1 MMCLSVFKEIAFKMQ
16 RTFFIVFL
24 SLLVSACSWFR
35 PYEIEVQQGRL
46 ITHEQMQQI
55 KPGMSQSA
63 VSYLL
68 GSPDFIDPYYPNI
81 WHYVYTNQ
89 RDYLPRV
96 QNKLVLYFEEGK
108 LYKIEGDYPPPAR
121 LEYETYPLES

>member
-1 MMCLSVFKEIAFKMQ
+1 MQ
-16 RTFFIVFL
+16 KLFFISFL
-24 SLLVSACSWFR
+24 LLALSGCSLLR
-35 PYEIEVQQGRL
+35 PYQIEVQQGRS
-46 ITHEQMQQI
+46 ITRDQMQQV
-55 KPGMSQSA
+55 KPDMSQDA

-68 GSPDFIDPYYPNI
+68 GTPDFIDPYFPEV

-89 RDYLPRV
+89 KDYLPRV
-96 QNKLVLYFEEGK
+96 QNKLVLYFKEGK